1 MVVTYTQ
8 ARANLKT
15 LLDEAAS
22 SREPIIIQRRRGG
35 DIALIAAE
43 ELASL
48 LETVHLLRSPR
59 NAARLLG
66 ALGDVLG
73 DAKKGSRKRPL
84 ESRTLDQLRRDIGI
98 DDKKR

>member
-22 SREPIIIQRRRGG
+22 SREPIIIQRRQGG

-66 ALGDVLG
+66 ALGDATRR
-73 DAKKGSRKRPL
+73 DRKRL
-84 ESRTLDQLRRDIGI
+84 LKSRTLDQLRRDIGI
-98 DDKKR
+98 DGKKR

>member
-22 SREPIIIQRRRGG
+22 SREPIIIQRRHGS

-59 NAARLLG
+59 NAERLLG
-66 ALGDVLG
+66 ALS
-73 DAKKGSRKRPL
+73 DATRRDRKKLLK
-84 ESRTLDQLRRDIGI
+84 SRTLEQLRRDIGI
-98 DDKKR
+98 DGKKR